1 MTMFRTNA
9 KRDVPA
15 HVLIAWLA
23 AAAAAV
29 AVPLVDAQV
38 EALDQYAQPLPESGR
53 WFANDG
59 TRTGFFIE
67 VQNGIVAG
75 LYVGSDAQGDNAW
88 LSFSG
93 SLAPGATTGGE
104 GVWILES
111 DLLRFAGTGCIVD
124 CSAAVDGESS
134 YADVGDIR
142 IDFRGSSAGT
152 VWIDDRP
159 AVEIAPIYFG
169 VERVVVNENDPPLFL
184 PDLEGQWVVAAASSA
199 DFPERYLDAA
209 VIEVGERRR
218 EGVPTLTPPP
228 GPVPV
233 AREVFPIIS
242 DPDGLFAADSTIV
255 CTIYRPSTVEP
266 FCGVEYQLGPMA
278 SFAIDFDSISDARFT
293 VLEVS
298 DLVGSS
304 VQYQLFR
311 LNHD

>member
-1 MTMFRTNA
+1 M
-9 KRDVPA
+9 
-15 HVLIAWLA
+15 
-23 AAAAAV
+23 
-29 AVPLVDAQV
+29 
-38 EALDQYAQPLPESGR
+38 
-53 WFANDG
+53 
-59 TRTGFFIE
+59 
-67 VQNGIVAG
+67 
-75 LYVGSDAQGDNAW
+75 
-88 LSFSG
+88 
-93 SLAPGATTGGE
+93 APGATTEGE

-124 CSAAVDGESS
+124 CSGAVNGESS

-152 VWIDDRP
+152 VWIDDRS
-159 AVEIAPIYFG
+159 ALEIAPIYFG
-169 VERVVVNENDPPLFL
+169 VERVVVNESDPPLFL

-199 DFPERYLDAA
+199 DFPERYLGAA
-209 VIEVGERRR
+209 VIEIGPRSR
-218 EGVPTLTPPP
+218 EGVPTVPTPPP

-242 DPDGLFAADSTIV
+242 DPDGLFPAESEIG
-255 CTIYRPSTVEP
+255 CTIYLTSTVKP
-266 FCGVEYQLGPMA
+266 FCRVDFQLGPMS
-278 SFAIDFDSISDARFT
+278 SFSIDFDSISDARFT

>member
-1 MTMFRTNA
+1 MTMFRTDA
-9 KRDVPA
+9 KRDGPA
-15 HVLIAWLA
+15 RVRVAWLA

-184 PDLEGQWVVAAASSA
+184 PDLQGTWVVASS
-199 DFPERYLDAA
+199 DSLGFPDEYREAA
-209 VIEVGERRR
+209 VIEIGARRR
-218 EGVPTLTPPP
+218 EGVPIVPTPPP
-228 GPVPV
+228 GPVPDV
-233 AREVFPIIS
+233 RYEFPIVG
-242 DPDGLFAADSTIV
+242 DPDGILPPDSTIG

-266 FCGVEYQLGPMA
+266 SCSIGYPLGP
-278 SFAIDFDSISDARFT
+278 SFTIDFDSISDARFT
-293 VLEVS
+293 ALQNFYVAGDS
-298 DLVGSS
+298 I
-304 VQYQLFR
+304 QYQLFR